1 MLVYEVDRIYEF
13 YAIIIALSQ
22 SSPLIT
28 HCLLPY
34 FMCRSKEERVDGLS
48 VAITVVDVGGCMG
61 GEDVLG

>member
-1 MLVYEVDRIYEF
+1 MLMDEVDCVCKF
-13 YAIIIALSQ
+13 YSIIISLSQ

-48 VAITVVDVGGCMG
+48 VAITVVDVGGCVG